1 MFRLI
6 GIGTGFDEKSLN
18 IIIEKQLG
26 LADEIYLMDGLLDFV
41 KKNDKIRSLNLIK
54 NKEDLLNLKEKEIT
68 IITMGDFLK
77 DCSKGKKFLK
87 AIKKQNIQYEI
98 VKGDSLIG
106 LLEETIEIVDDEFK
120 SFEAFEDYKIDRSKG
135 LFIYGIKNKKT
146 MGKIVSDLEAIYGKD
161 KKIFYLSNL
170 KDKKYN
176 KNILLKLSEIT
187 NHYEENILSSIY
199 VEKDRRSF
207 DDLVEIIEIL
217 RAPNGCPWDKEQN
230 HQSIKRELVEEC
242 YEVLDAI
249 DKNNFKEMEEEIGD
263 VLLHVVFHGLIAR
276 ENKEFDIY
284 DITEGICSKMIF
296 RHPHIFGDEIANSS
310 EEVLVN
316 WEEIKKEEK
325 GFESLEDEING
336 IAKGLPALIRAK
348 KVQKKAA
355 KVGFDFKD
363 FEEATE
369 VLESEIKEFKDV
381 YKSKNMTRIED
392 ELGDVLF
399 SVVNVGRLFGFD
411 LEELLEKSTEKFIGR
426 FVAIEKKALNSG
438 LNLKNMT
445 IDEMNNLWVLAKVE
459 QKS

>member
-6 GIGTGFDEKSLN
+6 GIGTDFNEKSLN
-18 IIIEKQLG
+18 IIIEKQLE
-26 LADEIYLMDGLLDFV
+26 LVDEIYLMDGLLDFV
-41 KKNDKIRSLNLIK
+41 EKNDKIISLNLIK
-54 NKEDLLNLKEKEIT
+54 NKDDLLNLKDKEIT
-68 IITMGDFLK
+68 IITIGDFLK
-77 DCSKGKKFLK
+77 DYSNGKKFLK
-87 AIKKQNIQYEI
+87 AIKKQNIGYELI
-98 VKGDSLIG
+98 KGESLRTA
-106 LLEETIEIVDDEFK
+106 LEESIEIVDEFK
-120 SFEAFEDYKIDRSKG
+120 SFEAFEDYRVDRSKG
-135 LFIYGIKNKKT
+135 LFIYEIKNKKT
-146 MGKIVSDLEAIYGKD
+146 MEKIVSDLQIIYGKD
-161 KKIFYLSNL
+161 KEIFYLTNL
-170 KDKKYN
+170 EDNQYHKK
-176 KNILLKLSEIT
+176 ILLKLSEVI
-187 NHYEENILSSIY
+187 NCYEENILSSIY
-199 VEKDRRSF
+199 IEKDRRSF
-207 DDLVEIIEIL
+207 DDLVEIIETL
-217 RAPNGCPWDKEQN
+217 RAPNGCPWDREQN

-249 DKNNFKEMEEEIGD
+249 DKNNFKDMEEEIGD

-276 ENKEFDIY
+276 ENEEFDIY

-296 RHPHIFGDEIANSS
+296 RHPHIFGDEIANNS

-411 LEELLEKSTEKFIGR
+411 LEELLEKSTEKFIRR
-426 FVAIEKKALNSG
+426 FVAIEKKALSLG
-438 LNLKNMT
+438 LDLKNMT
-445 IDEMNNLWVLAKVE
+445 IDEMNELWILVKVE